1 MKFKLLIIFFL
12 CIFLLGLASA
22 SLNVSLSDQGT
33 NTRYKIN
40 GSLVNNV
47 DLEVSIF
54 DSLTGGNLIYNE
66 TFLLAVKN
74 GSWNVMLGENSSNP
88 LQLEFG
94 KKYYKDYKINSEDL
108 DFTDFQGAAVE
119 RQFFYSPLGDIA
131 GEDVNATANFII
143 SGLNLSNGNLT
154 TTDYGF
160 FHNVVATLNITA
172 GWFNGLYNFVVGLI
186 GEGSSIGY
194 LIFNGSTLSF
204 NESYLNNTLL
214 SEGIRL
220 GFNSTYNATY
230 ADYSS
235 INLTSNIQGLL
246 NLTGIYSTPLTIN
259 STYNI
264 GVLYNDTALLIAQ
277 MVNSTAQQGL
287 TINSTLNI
295 GTIYNA
301 TASMIANLTF
311 LTNFTLSSIGSFYNT
326 TAGIIA
332 NKTFLT
338 NFTLSS
344 IGSFYNA
351 TSLIFAQMNN
361 NTATLQMLL
370 NSTGIYS
377 LPLTINSTL
386 NIGNLLIGTNIS
398 QFAFNQTLE
407 TFNAY
412 NSTWDNSWI
421 NSFNNTW
428 YNHTSATIGI
438 LSSNF
443 TQLLTINTTLNIQT
457 LYNSTSLIFAQMNN
471 NTATLQQLLN
481 SSYVFQGSSN
491 QTKVSCS
498 NITGGSDADFCAD
511 ATGASLVFPIFINDS
526 FQIYNNLSYPS
537 YINLSGVLYVNKT
550 SGNVGIGT
558 TTPTQRLFIAGGG
571 LQINHSSAFINLY
584 DTSGGGNSRNWAIYP
599 SDIVEGDLNFKVST
613 AVGGSPATS
622 ILYLN
627 GTGGYVGIGTTSP
640 SSKLEVKGTSP
651 SIQVMDSGETQNWY
665 FGINETDN
673 SNLYIGAGYG
683 PAQGI
688 APVITLRSSLGGG
701 TYGRVGIG
709 TTSPTSTLH
718 VVGSA
723 NFSNASTI
731 YYSPNVSDTTLGV
744 LHMLLNPSPNLGGVQ
759 TGWTDVNV
767 STYVPA
773 GTKGV
778 YLQMRPIATA
788 AGTAQVNIL
797 AGVRKNGG
805 TATHISYV
813 GNTINPAITGTV
825 YSAFGTVSCEVDTT
839 YMIEYANDGSGSSAR
854 SVEIY
859 VLGYYI

>member
-377 LPLTINSTL
+377 LPLTINTTL
-386 NIGNLLIGTNIS
+386 NIQTLLIGTNIS

-421 NSFNNTW
+421 NSYNNTW
-428 YNHTSATIGI
+428 YNHTLSTIGI

-443 TQLLTINTTLNIQT
+443 TQLLTINSTLNIGN
-457 LYNSTSLIFAQMNN
+457 LYNATSLIFAQADN
-471 NTATLQQLLN
+471 NTASLQLKLN

-537 YINLSGVLYVNKT
+537 YINLSGILYVNKT

-558 TTPTQRLFIAGGG
+558 TSPNRILTITHVHPEIQFNNTGYPSNTWHIGVTVGDFAITETNVATRLYI
-571 LQINHSSAFINLY
+571 QN
-584 DTSGGGNSRNWAIYP
+584 TSGN
-599 SDIVEGDLNFKVST
+599 
-613 AVGGSPATS
+613 
-622 ILYLN
+622 
-627 GTGGYVGIGTTSP
+627 VGIGTTSP

-744 LHMLLNPSPNLGGVQ
+744 LHMLLNPSGNLGGVQ